1 MSSMASTD
9 ENEIRAI
16 IESGA
21 MSAFQVFAVAIC
33 WTINMLDGFDVLAI
47 AFTAPEISNEWGLG
61 PAALGI
67 VFSAGLFGM
76 MAGALLVAPFG
87 DYIGRRAMILIG
99 LIVISLGMIATAYVD
114 TVIQMVVARAAT
126 GVGIGALLASVTTIV
141 AEYTS
146 DKHRNL
152 AITITHAGYPA
163 GAVLGGLIAVYLIG
177 AFGWRSVYIFGGAC
191 SALMIPLVL
200 YALPESIGYLIEK
213 QPKGALEKF
222 NAIMK
227 RMERPPVLM
236 LPEPSEKTTSSE
248 ISVVALFSPKYFAPT
263 ALVWFAFFLCMV
275 ALYFLLSWTPTVLV
289 NAGLSADEGRFAN
302 VMLNLGGAMLMIL
315 MGWLSARYGL
325 ARMIQIYLL
334 ASAVMIMIFATVP
347 QPAALLLIVAYLVGL
362 EMAGMVGLYAVA
374 ARLYPTEIR
383 NTGVGWAIGIG
394 RWGAVAGPAAGGWMI
409 DQGFERWEYFLALA
423 AGPAAVAAIAIA
435 FVGLRERTA

>member
-1 MSSMASTD
+1 MSSVAATD
-9 ENEIRAI
+9 ENDIRTI
-16 IESGA
+16 IEKGS
-21 MSAFQVFAVAIC
+21 MSAFQVIAVAIC

-47 AFTAPEISNEWGLG
+47 AFTAPEITAEWGLG

-76 MAGALLVAPFG
+76 MAGALIVAPFG

-99 LIVISLGMIATAYVD
+99 LVVISAGMFVTAYVEN
-114 TVIQMVVARAAT
+114 VPQMLAARALT
-126 GVGIGALLASVTTIV
+126 GIGIGALTTIV
-141 AEYTS
+141 AEYSS

-152 AITITHAGYPA
+152 AITVTHAGYTA
-163 GAVLGGLIAVYLIG
+163 GAVIGGLVAVYLIG
-177 AFGWRSVYIFGGAC
+177 EFGWRSVYIFGGAS

-200 YALPESIGYLIEK
+200 YYLPESIGYLIEK

-227 RMERPPVLM
+227 RMERPPVLVM
-236 LPEPSEKTTSSE
+236 PEPVEKASVTG
-248 ISVVALFSPKYFAPT
+248 ISVFALFSPKYVVPT
-263 ALVWFAFFLCMV
+263 LLIWFAFFLCMV

-289 NAGLSADEGRFAN
+289 NAGLSADQGRFAN
-302 VMLNLGGAMLMIL
+302 VMLNLGGTITMIML
-315 MGWLSARYGL
+315 GWLSTRFGL
-325 ARMIQIYLL
+325 ARMIKLYLL
-334 ASAVMIMIFATVP
+334 ASAVMIMIFAAVP
-347 QPAALLLIVAYLVGL
+347 APTALLMIVAFFVGL
-362 EMAGMVGLYAVA
+362 EPAGMVGLYAVA

-409 DQGFERWEYFLALA
+409 DQGFERWVYFLALA
-423 AGPAAVAAIAIA
+423 AGPATVAAIALA
-435 FVGLRERTA
+435 FVGIRERAA